1 MSKTVVSKPKQF
13 LALERSLQAKADEL
27 RTHIM
32 HQREEMAL
40 QRDPDDEAAAAQW
53 SVDRDLA
60 MINLNRAILTL
71 AEVENAL
78 QSIEEGDYGVCRRCE
93 EPISDARLHA
103 LPWTR
108 LCLECAGG
116 GVS

>member
-1 MSKTVVSKPKQF
+1 MSKAMAAPHSKKL
-13 LALERSLQAKADEL
+13 LAFERILQEKGDDL
-27 RTHIM
+27 RRFIA

-40 QRDPDDEAAAAQW
+40 QRDPDDEGAAAQW

-71 AEVENAL
+71 SEVEAAL
-78 QSIEEGDYGVCRRCE
+78 HSIEEGEYGICRRCE
-93 EPISDARLHA
+93 EPISDARLNA

-116 GVS
+116 

>member
-1 MSKTVVSKPKQF
+1 MPKTTAAPNSKKLLAFERTLQSKG
-13 LALERSLQAKADEL
+13 DDL
-27 RTHIM
+27 RRLIDR
-32 HQREEMAL
+32 QREEMTL
-40 QRDPDDEAAAAQW
+40 QRDPDDEGAAAQW

-71 AEVENAL
+71 SEVEAAL
-78 QSIEEGDYGVCRRCE
+78 HSIEEGEYGVCRRCE
-93 EPISDARLHA
+93 EPISDARLNA

-116 GVS
+116 

>member
-1 MSKTVVSKPKQF
+1 MLKATAASNSKKLIVF
-13 LALERSLQAKADEL
+13 ERILQTKGDDL
-27 RTHIM
+27 RKLIA
-32 HQREEMAL
+32 HQREEMTL
-40 QRDPDDEAAAAQW
+40 PRDPDDEGAAAQW

-71 AEVENAL
+71 SEVEAAL
-78 QSIEEGDYGVCRRCE
+78 HSIEEGEFGFCRRCE
-93 EPISDARLHA
+93 EPISDARLNA

-116 GVS
+116 